1 MKAANDNKQIE
12 KDLLVGAKDIANFLG
27 ISQRVVYRLTYDGII
42 PHFKLGG
49 SVAARR
55 SSLSRWMDEQERAAA
70 RTMRASA

>member
-1 MKAANDNKQIE
+1 MKAANDNNLIE
-12 KDLLVGAKDIANFLG
+12 QDLLVGAKQIAHYLG
-27 ISQRVVYRLTYDGII
+27 ISQRVVYRLTYDGIM

-70 RTMRASA
+70 RSA